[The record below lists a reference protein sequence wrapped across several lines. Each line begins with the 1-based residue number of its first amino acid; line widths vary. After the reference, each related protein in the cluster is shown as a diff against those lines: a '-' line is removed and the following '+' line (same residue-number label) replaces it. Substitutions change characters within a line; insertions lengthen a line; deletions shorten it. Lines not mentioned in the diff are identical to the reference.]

1 MPQDQRVITVLKE
14 VAAKSQKKS
23 RVARRQKIIM
33 GVPHPIPYQGSK
45 RGLADKIIA
54 YLPKDTRQL
63 IEPFAGSAA
72 ISLAAARGHKAKRWV
87 INDANAP
94 LIALWER
101 IIEQPQEIAAQYRQL
116 WEEQRG
122 REQEYYYLVREKF
135 NQTQEPHYLLYLLAR
150 CVKAS
155 VRYNAQGEFNQSPDN
170 RRCGTQPSTMQQNIE
185 GASYLLRGR
194 TRLMQGD
201 YRATFAEAEAEDVIY
216 MDPPYQGVC
225 GKRNPRYSNHLVF
238 EEFVDALH
246 SLNQH
251 GLSYIVS
258 YDGRTGD
265 TSYGIPLPASLK
277 LKHLEV
283 KAGRS
288 SQATLLGRTDQTY
301 ESLYLS
307 EALAA
312 RLKPRPEKLLAQMT
326 TSSLFSFDYAGSTFT
341 R

>member
-1 MPQDQRVITVLKE
+1 
-14 VAAKSQKKS
+14 
-23 RVARRQKIIM
+23 M

-45 RGLADKIIA
+45 RGLADTIIA
-54 YLPKDTRQL
+54 YLPKEMGEGRARV

-72 ISLAAARGHKAKRWV
+72 ISLAAARSRKASRFV

-94 LIALWER
+94 LIALWEM
-101 IIEQPQEIAAQYRQL
+101 IIEQPQQIAEQYRDL

-122 REQEYYYLVREKF
+122 REQEYYYQVRDRF
-135 NQTQEPHYLLYLLAR
+135 NKTQQPHYLLYLLAR

-155 VRYNAQGEFNQSPDN
+155 VRYNSQGEFNQSPDN
-170 RRCGTQPSTMQQNIE
+170 RRCGTQPSTMQQNIQ

-201 YRATFAEAEAEDVIY
+201 YRVALAGAEAQDVIY

-225 GKRNPRYSNHLVF
+225 GKRNPRYSSHLIF
-238 EEFVDALH
+238 DEFVDTLF
-246 SLNQH
+246 SLNQC

-265 TSYGIPLPASLK
+265 NRYGVPLSPSLG

-288 SQATLLGRTDQTY
+288 SQATLLGRDDQTY

-307 EALAA
+307 QALVA
-312 RLKPRPEKLLAQMT
+312 RLEAWDEKNPQQQMV
-326 TSSLFSFDYAGSTFT
+326 TSSLFSLDYAGPTSTT
-341 R
+341 AR

>member
-1 MPQDQRVITVLKE
+1 
-14 VAAKSQKKS
+14 
-23 RVARRQKIIM
+23 M

-45 RGLADKIIA
+45 RGLANIIVA
-54 YLPKDTRQL
+54 YLPKKMGDNGAKI

-72 ISLAAARGHKAKRWV
+72 VSLAAACSGSARGFL
-87 INDANAP
+87 INDANIP
-94 LIALWER
+94 LIALWKS
-101 IIEQPQEIAAQYRQL
+101 IIEQPQLIAEQYRSL

-122 REQEYYYLVREKF
+122 REREYYYLVRDEF
-135 NQTQEPHYLLYLLAR
+135 NKTQQPHHFLYLLAR

-155 VRYNAQGEFNQSPDN
+155 VRYNTRGEFNQSPDN
-170 RRCGTQPSTMQQNIE
+170 RRCGTQPSTMQQNII
-185 GASYLLRGR
+185 GASYLLRGCSL
-194 TRLMQGD
+194 LMHGD
-201 YRATFAEAEAEDVIY
+201 YRVALADAGTQDVIY

-238 EEFVDALH
+238 DEFVETLLW
-246 SLNQH
+246 LNQR

-258 YDGRTGD
+258 YDGRTGGN
-265 TSYGIPLPASLK
+265 SYGIALPPSLG

-288 SQATLLGRTDQTY
+288 SQATLLGRDDQTY

-307 EALAA
+307 QALMA
-312 RLKPRPEKLLAQMT
+312 RLEVWGEKMPQQQKVIP
-326 TSSLFSFDYAGSTFT
+326 SLFSIDYAETTSTIS

>member
-1 MPQDQRVITVLKE
+1 
-14 VAAKSQKKS
+14 
-23 RVARRQKIIM
+23 M

-45 RGLADKIIA
+45 RSLADTIIA
-54 YLPKDTRQL
+54 CLPKDTGRV

-72 ISLAAARGHKAKRWV
+72 ISLAAARSHKVESFV

-94 LIALWER
+94 LMALWES
-101 IIEQPQEIAAQYRQL
+101 IIHQPQQIAAQYRDL
-116 WEEQRG
+116 WEEQQG

-135 NQTQEPHYLLYLLAR
+135 NQTQEPHYLLFLLAR

-155 VRYNAQGEFNQSPDN
+155 VRYNAQGKFNQSPDN
-170 RRCGTQPSTMQQNIE
+170 RRCGTRPATMQQNIQ
-185 GASYLLRGR
+185 GASHLLRGR

-201 YRATFAEAEAEDVIY
+201 YCATFADVEECDVVY

-225 GKRNPRYSNHLVF
+225 GKRNPRYSSNHLVF
-238 EEFVDALH
+238 EEFVAALL
-246 SLNQH
+246 SLNRR

-265 TSYGIPLPASLK
+265 STYGMPLPASLK
-277 LKHLEV
+277 LKHLEI

-288 SQATLLGRTDQTY
+288 SQATLLGRNDHTY

-307 EALAA
+307 EALVT
-312 RLKPRPEKLLAQMT
+312 RLEPRPEKLPQPMT
-326 TSSLFSFDYAGSTFT
+326 TPSLFLLDYAGSTLT